1 MFRTSNVA
9 VCALT
14 VAAVFAFSAFSA
26 KAAFLTVS
34 PVSSEDSMA
43 AAIGSAQISI
53 EVENGGTD
61 AVTGDTLLEFSFHVD
76 GPDQM
81 AITQVYFEGGFL
93 DMIVS
98 IDDSDPGVSYE
109 IDRGPPVLPGGKS
122 WGFVATDGLRAG
134 AKPPT
139 RHSGIDPGE
148 WMTVTVSLHDGF
160 TFADAVSALVD
171 GSMRI
176 GMHVQAFPDGSSL
189 SFINDPLVPA
199 PGGVAVLGLTG
210 LLAGGR
216 RRR

>member
-1 MFRTSNVA
+1 MFRTKTVVVRA
-9 VCALT
+9 MT
-14 VAAVFAFSAFSA
+14 VAAVFALSSFSA
-26 KAAFLTVS
+26 KAAFMTVS
-34 PVSSEDSMA
+34 PVSSDDSMA
-43 AAIGSAQISI
+43 AEIGSAQISI
-53 EVENGGTD
+53 EVENAGMD
-61 AVTGDTLLEFSFHVD
+61 PISGDTLLEFSFHVD

-81 AITQVYFEGGFL
+81 AITQVYFDGGFL

-98 IDDSDPGVSYE
+98 IDDSDPGVAYQ
-109 IDRGPPVLPGGKS
+109 IDRGPPVLPGGKPR
-122 WGFVATDGLRAG
+122 GFNATDGLRAG

-148 WMTVTVSLHDGF
+148 WMTVTVSLQDGF
-160 TFADAVSALVD
+160 TFADAVSALMD

-199 PGGVAVLGLTG
+199 PGGVAALGVAGILV
-210 LLAGGR
+210 GGR